1 MNTCKLTLLAALLG
15 ACGLASAADPG
26 SDAAREQ
33 RMNETLA
40 RYHDSRDASPGP
52 AARTEESVKG
62 GLSRTGHAIQ
72 RGARK
77 MGHAVRH
84 GAHETGEAMHHVG
97 RKIEGK
103 DKNGQ

>member
-1 MNTCKLTLLAALLG
+1 MKTYKLALLAALLG

-40 RYHDSRDASPGP
+40 RYHDRRDPSPGP

-62 GLSRTGHAIQ
+62 GMSRTGHAIK

-77 MGHAVRH
+77 VGHAVRH
-84 GAHETGEAMHHVG
+84 GARETGEAIHHVG

-103 DKNGQ
+103 DKNAQ